1 MNPSDVNSETA
12 GPETAATAVRPVK
25 LKLTNVSKTYRNGT
39 QVIEALQP
47 VTTSIPESQFVV
59 FFGPSGCGKS
69 TLLNII
75 AGFEDA
81 TGGEITLDG
90 QPIDGPHHDRLMMF
104 QEHGLF
110 PWLNVIDNVMYGLKR
125 QFRFK
130 PKARRERARQY
141 LQMVHLEEF
150 ENASIHEL
158 SGGMKQ
164 RVALARALAPD
175 PKILLVDEPF
185 PALDALTR
193 TKLYGDIQEI
203 FERTKK
209 TIILVTHDPR
219 EAVCLG
225 DRVLVF
231 SGRPGRVSADIAI
244 ELSRPRDINDPVV
257 AECAATVMSHL
268 EASAHESPAK

>member
-12 GPETAATAVRPVK
+12 AAEIAATAVRPVK

-130 PKARRERARQY
+130 PKARRERADELFEWCIWRVRES
-141 LQMVHLEEF
+141 VHQIV
-150 ENASIHEL
+150 S
-158 SGGMKQ
+158 GMKHC
-164 RVALARALAPD
+164 RARPAPRARS
-175 PKILLVDEPF
+175 KILLVDEPF
-185 PALDALTR
+185 PRSTR
-193 TKLYGDIQEI
+193 GSHQTVRDIQGNI
-203 FERTKK
+203 QRTQER
-209 TIILVTHDPR
+209 R
-219 EAVCLG
+219 S
-225 DRVLVF
+225 F
-231 SGRPGRVSADIAI
+231 S
-244 ELSRPRDINDPVV
+244 
-257 AECAATVMSHL
+257 
-268 EASAHESPAK
+268 